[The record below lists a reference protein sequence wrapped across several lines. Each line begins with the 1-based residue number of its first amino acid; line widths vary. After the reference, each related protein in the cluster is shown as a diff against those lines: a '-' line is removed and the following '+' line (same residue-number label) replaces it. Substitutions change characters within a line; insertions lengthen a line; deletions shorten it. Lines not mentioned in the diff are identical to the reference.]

1 MTLGQAAKEQ
11 VYLIECRACGHKAQ
25 VDLALM
31 ASTLGESFPLADLR
45 PRLCCAKCGSK
56 ETIATTLWL
65 SATTTQEFVRRWG
78 KGD

>member
-31 ASTLGESFPLADLR
+31 ASTLGESFPLKDLR
-45 PRLCCAKCGSK
+45 PRLPCGKCGSRK
-56 ETIATTLWL
+56 TIVTTLWL
-65 SATTTQEFVRRWG
+65 SATATAEFVRRWG